1 MGWRWS
7 SIQSNRGMVTIFRSG
22 WPWSQHLLSTYRQ
35 YTAWLLLQV
44 SRRHAIWGCVCLWPG
59 AHISSLPILGNTG
72 IITNSVVI
80 LFICDLDKLLYRI
93 LMVISPCWVKHMSN
107 VAGHEYESD
116 SDSIQAIHV
125 RVNAKLEGEV
135 ASLEEE
141 VQMLSQNKRWN
152 RPCIWNR

>member
-1 MGWRWS
+1 
-7 SIQSNRGMVTIFRSG
+7 
-22 WPWSQHLLSTYRQ
+22 
-35 YTAWLLLQV
+35 
-44 SRRHAIWGCVCLWPG
+44 LWPG

-80 LFICDLDKLLYRI
+80 LFICDLDELLNSI

-116 SDSIQAIHV
+116 SDCIQAIHV

-141 VQMLSQNKRWN
+141 VQMLSQNIKLLLEHSPDFTRLLAATKTDEDEDKFICFITSESKPG
-152 RPCIWNR
+152 RVERSVGGKGGLT